1 MKIIRCFFLFVIL
14 MFSSGL
20 YSQNSKQAKI
30 CLDKATAIINN
41 KEGLQVYF
49 SISKSD
55 IGGGTSGNLAIKGN
69 KFMAITPLV
78 SVWFDGKTQW
88 AYTKS
93 TNEVSVFN
101 PTEAQRLSINPYSF
115 INIYKNGYMLS
126 MTITGNQKVI
136 HMLAQN
142 KKRSV
147 SEAYITLSMSNQ
159 LKQVKM
165 RKGGKW
171 TIIKIIRI
179 KTKKLNDAIFKFNK
193 KLYPKAEIVDMR

>member
-1 MKIIRCFFLFVIL
+1 MKIIKCFFLLVIL
-14 MFSSGL
+14 MFSSEL

-49 SISKSD
+49 SMSKSD
-55 IGGGTSGNLAIKGN
+55 IGGGASGNLAIKGN

-115 INIYKNGYMLS
+115 ISIYKNGYMLS